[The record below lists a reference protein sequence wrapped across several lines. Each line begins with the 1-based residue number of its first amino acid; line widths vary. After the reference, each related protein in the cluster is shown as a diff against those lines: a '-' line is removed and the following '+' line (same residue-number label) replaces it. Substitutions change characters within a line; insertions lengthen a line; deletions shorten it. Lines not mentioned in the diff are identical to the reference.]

1 LNANV
6 EDIVAEAEELARA
19 LLGQGLAHGYPH
31 VERVRRYAHAIVEAE
46 GLEVDDT
53 VLELAVLLHDAGRP
67 LGEPHARLSA
77 RIAEAFL
84 AGRLEGARLGR
95 VVNAILYH
103 SYSYARRY
111 GVEPAGAEAL
121 ILSDADKL
129 DALGIVGF
137 LRVFLYGCE
146 AGRSLGESVGHFDE
160 KIFRLRRMLHYGYS
174 KRLAESLEE
183 RVRVAL
189 GWLAD
194 EGAV

>member
-1 LNANV
+1 MESLIR
-6 EDIVAEAEELARA
+6 EAEALARA

-84 AGRLEGARLGR
+84 AGRIDGARLGR

-103 SYSYARRY
+103 SYSYTRRH
-111 GVEPAGAEAL
+111 GVEPAGPEAL
-121 ILSDADKL
+121 VLSDADKL

-137 LRVFLYGCE
+137 LRVFLHGCE
-146 AGRSLGESVGHFDE
+146 TGRNVEESLRHFDE
-160 KIFRLRRMLHYGYS
+160 KIFRLRGLLHYGYS
-174 KRLAESLEE
+174 RRLAGKLEE
-183 RVRVAL
+183 RVRTAL
-189 GWLAD
+189 GWFAE
-194 EGAV
+194 EGGPL